1 MALLRLF
8 LVFCLS
14 LSVPTVA
21 LASLV
26 NAEHCHRGKVAA
38 TTTSGHS
45 QHALHA
51 GMESMGDHSQ
61 QLAHPKQSANGDTT
75 LCDCGCTCSTV
86 QCATSGAA
94 LIAFGTSRD
103 FFNLH
108 QEQRLIHSGSASPL
122 AGYPLDLFRPPS
134 LI

>member
-8 LVFCLS
+8 LVFWLS

-26 NAEHCHRGKVAA
+26 NAEHCQRGKVAA

-45 QHALHA
+45 QHAMHA
-51 GMESMGDHSQ
+51 GMESMGDHTQ
-61 QLAHPKQSANGDTT
+61 QLAHPGQSASGDKT
-75 LCDCGCTCSTV
+75 LCDCGCNCSNV
-86 QCATSGAA
+86 RCATSGAGLMA
-94 LIAFGTSRD
+94 GGASRD
-103 FFNLH
+103 FFNLY
-108 QEQRLIHSGSASPL
+108 QDQRLIFSGSASPL
-122 AGYPLDLFRPPS
+122 AGYSLNLFRPPS